1 VNLETLQ
8 VTALILS
15 IVLYLALITL
25 IVMAIPAFR
34 ELRKWLK
41 GSEELRSLV
50 RTLTPTVT
58 NAAENISYLS
68 AAFRSDADELGQTVR
83 RATTSA
89 NEIIDSARDRA
100 AEINGFLEVVQE
112 EAESTFLNTASLLRG
127 VRAGRSKV
135 GRDVDESSERR
146 RLG

>member
-1 VNLETLQ
+1 MNLETLQ

>member
-112 EAESTFLNTASLLRG
+112 EAESTFLNTASLAVPR
-127 VRAGRSKV
+127 
-135 GRDVDESSERR
+135 
-146 RLG
+146 